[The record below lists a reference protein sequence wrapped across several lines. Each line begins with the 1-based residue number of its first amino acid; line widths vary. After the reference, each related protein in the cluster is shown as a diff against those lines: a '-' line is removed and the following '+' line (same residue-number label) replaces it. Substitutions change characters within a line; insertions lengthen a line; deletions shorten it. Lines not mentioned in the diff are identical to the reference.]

1 MRKNCQKYFFVPF
14 IYFGIANNINKHKV
28 LAKSRLHIC
37 TNFTLFSRW
46 YIFPYEGK
54 HEQTMPNQGARARVP
69 RLADGSCRWE
79 GGEQT

>member
-37 TNFTLFSRW
+37 TNFTLFFHVGI
-46 YIFPYEGK
+46 YFPMRANMNK
-54 HEQTMPNQGARARVP
+54 PCQTRVQEQEFQ
-69 RLADGSCRWE
+69 D
-79 GGEQT
+79 